1 MRLIREVLH
10 ETGITA
16 TAGIGTNLYLAKV
29 AMDIVAKHMKP
40 DADGVRIAALDEM
53 SYRRL
58 LWAHRPLTDFW
69 RVGRGYARRLE
80 ENGLYTMGD
89 IARCSLGRANTRHN
103 EELLYRL
110 FGVQAE
116 LLIDHAWGYEST
128 RMEDIKNYRP
138 KSRSIHRGQVLQHPY
153 TPQKARLV
161 VWEMADIVS
170 IELAEKRLTSDRLEL
185 TIGYDI
191 ECLTRPEIRDHY
203 HGRIRTDRYGRKVP
217 WPAHGR
223 TFIERGTL
231 TQTIMKALTELF
243 DEIVNPALLIRRI
256 TVSAQHLM
264 TEEQRASTAEQMS
277 LFTPEEATEN
287 ALSPEEEAT
296 RAKEKALQD
305 AIVAI
310 KKAYGKN
317 AILRGANFFD
327 GATAR
332 QRNAQIGGHK
342 A

>member
-1 MRLIREVLH
+1 
-10 ETGITA
+10 
-16 TAGIGTNLYLAKV
+16 
-29 AMDIVAKHMKP
+29 
-40 DADGVRIAALDEM
+40 
-53 SYRRL
+53 
-58 LWAHRPLTDFW
+58 
-69 RVGRGYARRLE
+69 
-80 ENGLYTMGD
+80 
-89 IARCSLGRANTRHN
+89 
-103 EELLYRL
+103 
-110 FGVQAE
+110 
-116 LLIDHAWGYEST
+116 
-128 RMEDIKNYRP
+128 
-138 KSRSIHRGQVLQHPY
+138 
-153 TPQKARLV
+153 
-161 VWEMADIVS
+161 
-170 IELAEKRLTSDRLEL
+170 
-185 TIGYDI
+185 
-191 ECLTRPEIRDHY
+191 
-203 HGRIRTDRYGRKVP
+203 
-217 WPAHGR
+217 
-223 TFIERGTL
+223 
-231 TQTIMKALTELF
+231 MKALTELF

-296 RAKEKALQD
+296 RAKEKALQE